1 MSPSLFLDAKG
12 DSRPLIF
19 RIFFFAAFGFLL
31 FQLFRLLS
39 PFFDGIMV
47 AITLALVFY
56 PVHAR
61 FLKWTGGRRTPA
73 AGLSVAALFLIVVI
87 PTLIFLG
94 MLGKQTAALYP
105 WAQEQIQTL
114 RANPQ
119 EAFINKLPASVRSAW
134 ERTDKV
140 LDNAGVDIQDVLL
153 RNIEGLG
160 HQLSATGAAVLKNL
174 VFFIFQTFVM
184 LFTLFFLF
192 RDGARLLHQLVQLI
206 PMESVHKEHILNRLN
221 QTLTAVVRGMFIT
234 ASVQGLL
241 AGIGFAVAGVRFSVL
256 LGFATAFMALVP
268 LVGATAVW
276 APVCGYLILKGWMWP
291 GILLLIWSA
300 GVVSTID
307 NFLRPY
313 LIGEKARLPI
323 MLLFFGTLGGLK
335 AYGPTGIFF
344 GPVMVASVLA
354 FAKIYGEQLQRIQTA
369 QDSPER
375 GRRPSDA
382 PSGPLPPTSPAL

>member
-61 FLKWTGGRRTPA
+61 FLKWTGGRRTLA

-241 AGIGFAVAGVRFSVL
+241 AGIGFTGS
-256 LGFATAFMALVP
+256 
-268 LVGATAVW
+268 
-276 APVCGYLILKGWMWP
+276 
-291 GILLLIWSA
+291 LLI
-300 GVVSTID
+300 T
-307 NFLRPY
+307 
-313 LIGEKARLPI
+313 E
-323 MLLFFGTLGGLK
+323 
-335 AYGPTGIFF
+335 
-344 GPVMVASVLA
+344 LA
-354 FAKIYGEQLQRIQTA
+354 
-369 QDSPER
+369 
-375 GRRPSDA
+375 
-382 PSGPLPPTSPAL
+382 

>member
-1 MSPSLFLDAKG
+1 MSPNLFLDASG
-12 DSRPLIF
+12 DARPLIF

-56 PVHAR
+56 PVHAK
-61 FLKWTGGRRTPA
+61 FLKWTRGRPTWA

-87 PTLIFLG
+87 PTVFFLG
-94 MLGKQTAALYP
+94 VLGKQAAAVYP
-105 WAQEQIQTL
+105 WAQEQVQHL

-119 EAFINKLPASVRSAW
+119 EALVNKLPAPLRRAW
-134 ERTDKV
+134 ERAETLMEKSGYD
-140 LDNAGVDIQDVLL
+140 AQDIVL

-160 HQLSATGAAVLKNL
+160 HQLSSTGAAVVKNL
-174 VFFIFQTFVM
+174 LFLIFQTFVM

-192 RDGARLLHQLVQLI
+192 RDGPQLVRRLVELI
-206 PMESVHKEHILNRLN
+206 PMEKSHKEHILERLN

-241 AGIGFAVAGVRFSVL
+241 AGLGFAVAGVRFSVV

-276 APVCGYLILKGWMWP
+276 LPVCVYLMLKGWMLP
-291 GILLLIWSA
+291 GLLLLIYSA
-300 GVVSTID
+300 GVVSTVD

-323 MLLFFGTLGGLK
+323 VLLFFGTLGGLK

-344 GPVMVASVLA
+344 GPVMVACVLA
-354 FAKIYGEQLQRIQTA
+354 FAKIYGEQLQRLQA
-369 QDSPER
+369 AKP
-375 GRRPSDA
+375 A
-382 PSGPLPPTSPAL
+382 PPAA

>member
-1 MSPSLFLDAKG
+1 LLAQHAQKDQGRDDDDQEKGGDAQPRG
-12 DSRPLIF
+12 QGS
-19 RIFFFAAFGFLL
+19 A
-31 FQLFRLLS
+31 
-39 PFFDGIMV
+39 
-47 AITLALVFY
+47 
-56 PVHAR
+56 
-61 FLKWTGGRRTPA
+61 A
-73 AGLSVAALFLIVVI
+73 AGPFEEPGVDGVKHQGEGDRDHDAVEKRRQQSEKL
-87 PTLIFLG
+87 
-94 MLGKQTAALYP
+94 
-105 WAQEQIQTL
+105 EQIQTL

-276 APVCGYLILKGWMWP
+276 APG
-291 GILLLIWSA
+291 
-300 GVVSTID
+300 
-307 NFLRPY
+307 
-313 LIGEKARLPI
+313 
-323 MLLFFGTLGGLK
+323 
-335 AYGPTGIFF
+335 
-344 GPVMVASVLA
+344 
-354 FAKIYGEQLQRIQTA
+354 
-369 QDSPER
+369 
-375 GRRPSDA
+375 
-382 PSGPLPPTSPAL
+382 